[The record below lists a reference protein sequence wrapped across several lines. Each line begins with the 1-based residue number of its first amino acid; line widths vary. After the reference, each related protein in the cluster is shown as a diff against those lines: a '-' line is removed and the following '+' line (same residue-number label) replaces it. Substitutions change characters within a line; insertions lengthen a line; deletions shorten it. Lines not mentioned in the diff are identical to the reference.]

1 MIDAESPISTPE
13 QFIGQAGIVRRI
25 FSRIGAERPQSVAVI
40 GGKKSGKTSLL
51 AYLGHPSV
59 REKLLEGS
67 ERCTFCLVPS
77 GSEMS
82 RSPEAFLAGVRAL
95 LTPAAKAGAGASAG
109 SGANGY
115 DALRASI
122 DGMHASG
129 RRLILLLDDFHLI
142 TSNHAFPLE
151 FFSFLRSMANNYNL
165 AYVTTSFLEL
175 QKLCAIKDVQES
187 PFFNIFTNLSLGM
200 LTHEEGSTLLVM
212 LTGWTVERSRAVVGW
227 CGSSPYLLK
236 RAAARLVREKEPAAL
251 DNAALERIVLPEL
264 SPYLQEVVAL
274 LTPGAARPLQAIA
287 KGKSPDPSE
296 EHYLSPLVKQGF
308 LAEKEAEIQCF
319 SPAFCAFLRSVF
331 SPKMLKGRG

>member
-1 MIDAESPISTPE
+1 MIDAESPIRAPE
-13 QFIGQAGIVRRI
+13 EFIGQAGLVRRI

-51 AYLGHPSV
+51 SYLAHPSV
-59 REKLLEGS
+59 REKFLEGA

-82 RSPEAFLAGVRAL
+82 LSPEAFLAGVRAL
-95 LTPAAKAGAGASAG
+95 LAPTAQAGASAG
-109 SGANGY
+109 TGAGANGY

-122 DGMHASG
+122 DGLHASG
-129 RRLILLLDDFHLI
+129 RRLIMLMDDFHLI

-200 LTHEEGSTLLVM
+200 LTQEEGSVLFAR
-212 LTGWTVERSRAVVGW
+212 LTGWSAEQSQAVVAW
-227 CGSSPYLLK
+227 CGSSPYLIK
-236 RAAARLVREKEPAAL
+236 RAAARLLRGKEAAAL
-251 DNAALERIVLPEL
+251 DDAQREQILQPEL
-264 SPYLQEVVAL
+264 SPYFQEVVAL
-274 LTPGAARPLQAIA
+274 LESGAARPLQAIA
-287 KGKSPDPSE
+287 RGKDADPSE

-308 LAEKEAEIQCF
+308 LAEKGGEVQCF
-319 SPAFCAFLRSVF
+319 SPAFCAFLRAEF
-331 SPKMLKGRG
+331 SPRMLKGRG

>member
-1 MIDAESPISTPE
+1 MIDAESPITSPE
-13 QFIGQAGIVRRI
+13 EFIGQAGIVRRI

-51 AYLGHPSV
+51 AYLAHPSV

-77 GSEMS
+77 GSQMA
-82 RSPEAFLAGVRAL
+82 RSPETFLTGVRAL
-95 LTPAAKAGAGASAG
+95 LAPATQA
-109 SGANGY
+109 GANGY
-115 DALRASI
+115 DALRTSI
-122 DGMHASG
+122 DTMHSSG

-200 LTHEEGSTLLVM
+200 LTQEEGNTLFAL
-212 LTGWTVERSRAVVGW
+212 LTGWSAEQSRATAAW

-236 RAAARLVREKEPAAL
+236 RAAARLLREKEPAGL
-251 DNAALERIVLPEL
+251 DDAARERILLPEL
-264 SPYLQEVVAL
+264 SPYFQEVIAL
-274 LTPGAARPLQAIA
+274 LPSAAAKPLQTIA
-287 KGKSPDPSE
+287 RGKDLNPSE

-308 LAEKEAEIQCF
+308 LAEMGTEIKCF
-319 SPAFCAFLRSVF
+319 SPGFCAFLRSEF
-331 SPKMLKGRG
+331 SPKMLKGKG

>member
-1 MIDAESPISTPE
+1 MIDAESPISAPE
-13 QFIGQAGIVRRI
+13 EFIGQAGLVRRI

-51 AYLGHPSV
+51 AYLAHQSV

-67 ERCTFCLVPS
+67 ERCTVCLVPS

-82 RSPEAFLAGVRAL
+82 RSPEAFLAGIRAL
-95 LTPAAKAGAGASAG
+95 LAPTAQAGAGA
-109 SGANGY
+109 GANGY
-115 DALRASI
+115 AALRASI
-122 DGMHASG
+122 DELHASG
-129 RRLILLLDDFHLI
+129 RRLIMLLDDFHLI

-200 LTHEEGSTLLVM
+200 LTQEEGSALFAR
-212 LTGWTVERSRAVVGW
+212 LTGWGAEKSQAMVAW

-236 RAAARLVREKEPAAL
+236 RAAARLLREKEAAAL
-251 DNAALERIVLPEL
+251 DDAARERILLPEL
-264 SPYLQEVVAL
+264 SPYFQEVVAL
-274 LTPGAARPLQAIA
+274 LPSAAARPLQAIA
-287 KGKSPDPSE
+287 KGKGPDSSE
-296 EHYLSPLVKQGF
+296 AHYLSPLVKQGF
-308 LAEKEAEIQCF
+308 LTEKGEQIQCF
-319 SPAFCAFLRSVF
+319 SPAFCAFLRSEF
-331 SPKMLKGRG
+331 SPRMLKGRG